1 MTLGGFMDD
10 FWEGKMESYSLMG
23 TKFQFYKMKRV
34 TEMDSGDGYTL
45 LCMYFIPRHCILKD
59 G

>member
-1 MTLGGFMDD
+1 MDD
-10 FWEGKMESYSLMG
+10 FWEGKMESYCLMG

-34 TEMDSGDGYTL
+34 TEMDSSDGYTML
-45 LCMYFIPRHCILKD
+45 WMYFIPLHCIIKD

>member
-1 MTLGGFMDD
+1 MTQGGFMDD
-10 FWEGKMESYSLMG
+10 FWEGKMESYCLMG

-34 TEMDSGDGYTL
+34 MEMDSSDGYTML
-45 LCMYFIPRHCILKD
+45 WMYFIPLHCILKD